1 MAYNH
6 SHEEDVPPPM
16 ESIAGL
22 LYSPTTDIPFGKHI
36 RLGQKDQLVFQSSVE
51 RGYQAGI
58 LAHLKFLENNEFDEP
73 IMLDDKQFTMVI
85 EHVVPEELSIYDR
98 GLWRS
103 HFIVGWTSV
112 YLGVASE
119 EDTDGLL

>member
-1 MAYNH
+1 MVCNR
-6 SHEEDVPPPM
+6 SQEEDVPPPM
-16 ESIAGL
+16 ESIAGF

-36 RLGQKDQLVFQSSVE
+36 RLGQKDQLIFQSSVE
-51 RGYQAGI
+51 RGYQTGVI
-58 LAHLKFLENNEFDEP
+58 AHLKFLEANGFDDP

-85 EHVVPEELSIYDR
+85 EHMLPEELSLYDR

-112 YLGVASE
+112 YLGIAGEMEADEFS
-119 EDTDGLL
+119 